1 MFEKLKELVGDNS
14 NALAEIENAQKALQD
29 STSTINKL
37 EKTNGDLLVE
47 VKKFKEGNSLV
58 KNELGLDE
66 LNSDTIKQAL
76 SKFKKDD
83 NAEVANLQKQLESV
97 TNDYEGKLKDATGKL
112 NGFVME
118 SALSQTGLAQKAA
131 NAKAYEALKNDV
143 LSGATLDGG
152 NIVFK
157 NEDGTT
163 RYGNNGKP
171 YGLSDRVAEIEASED
186 YAPFLKA
193 TNKGGSGTNPSQNSN
208 GQAREITRSQFDG
221 MSHTQRADFT
231 KNGGTVT
238 N

>member
-1 MFEKLKELVGDNS
+1 MFDKLKELVGDNS
-14 NALAEIENAQKALQD
+14 EALAEIENAQKAVQE

-37 EKTNGDLLVE
+37 EKTKNDLLSE
-47 VKKFKEGNSLV
+47 VKRFKDGNSLV
-58 KNELGLDE
+58 KSELGLDE
-66 LNSDTIKQAL
+66 VNADTIKEAL
-76 SKFKKDD
+76 SKFKKND
-83 NAEVANLQKQLESV
+83 NAEVQNLQKQLQSV
-97 TNDYEGKLKDATGKL
+97 TNDYDGKLKEATSKL

-193 TNKGGSGTNPSQNSN
+193 TNKGGSGTPPNQTPNAAQQDSGKLNSTEMMKR
-208 GQAREITRSQFDG
+208 GR
-221 MSHTQRADFT
+221 TQQ
-231 KNGGTVT
+231 
-238 N
+238 